1 MNDGYKTQDI
11 FFAAVLGYLEYPLLT
26 VELLDERSTLW
37 GFDCASC
44 DADIL
49 RQQYDGGELALSST
63 KSFVNAYNIL
73 ARQQRDLRRTG
84 QMAWCSPAW
93 ISGRGR

>member
-1 MNDGYKTQDI
+1 MTATKHRI
-11 FFAAVLGYLEYPLLT
+11 FPLQRSGYLEYPLRT

-49 RQQYDGGELALSST
+49 RQQYDSGELAVSSA
-63 KSFVNAYNIL
+63 KSVVNAYNIL
-73 ARQQRDLRRTG
+73 ARQ
-84 QMAWCSPAW
+84 A
-93 ISGRGR
+93 